1 MKLKNLFI
9 VFFFSVPIYSSSQT
23 IKGVVVD
30 SETNEP
36 IPYAEIYTEKF
47 GCITGEKGQYYF
59 NSNLINDCDSI
70 YFKCLGYETSKL
82 SVKDFISSNAYNMK
96 LKRKE
101 YEINEVMVYAEKI
114 GTKIV
119 KKGFYKKE
127 ARGGYGTTGISGHQV
142 AIFIDNSKNENGKIQ
157 KLFYFIHKQGRPTD
171 KFRIHLYSAINKDT
185 PPQEE
190 LIPESIVTNAEKGN
204 SWLVLDIEK
213 YNIDFPK
220 NGFFV
225 SLEFLKDTFA
235 IDEYKKGGVLVSG
248 RKLNLGLNREKEN
261 QGYTWKYDFEERK
274 WTQILPQRKD
284 QYTGNAMIAAEI
296 KIYR

>member
-30 SETNEP
+30 SERNEP

-101 YEINEVMVYAEKI
+101 YEINEVMVYAQKI

-127 ARGGYGTTGISGHQV
+127 ARGVYGTTGISGHQV

-204 SWLVLDIEK
+204 TWLALDIEK

-235 IDEYKKGGVLVSG
+235 IDQYKKSSFLVGGD
-248 RKLNLGLNREKEN
+248 KLNLGLNGEKEN
-261 QGYTWKYDFEERK
+261 QGYTWKYDFDDKK
-274 WTQILPQRKD
+274 WIQILPQRKD

-296 KIYR
+296 KIYK

>member
-1 MKLKNLFI
+1 MKLKNLLI
-9 VFFFSVPIYSSSQT
+9 ILFSSLPVYLFSQN

-36 IPYAEIYTEKF
+36 IAFAEIHTEKF

-59 NSNLINDCDSI
+59 NTNLINDSDSI